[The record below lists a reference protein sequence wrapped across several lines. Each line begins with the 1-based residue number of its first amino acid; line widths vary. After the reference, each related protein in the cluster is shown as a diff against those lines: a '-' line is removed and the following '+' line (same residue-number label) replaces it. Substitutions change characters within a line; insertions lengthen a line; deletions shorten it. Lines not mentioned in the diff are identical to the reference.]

1 MRQRPVP
8 FPRGADASPLAING
22 SRTRES
28 PASASNSGAASV
40 ARRAD
45 RSYNPCFHAPAHARA
60 RSRSVRGIRIG
71 IQRMFEGIQRGLGDA
86 LKKLRGRGRITES
99 NIREGIQEVRKALLD
114 ADVNYNVVQAFTE
127 RVTQRSLGQEVL
139 RTIDPSE
146 QIVKIVYDELVA
158 LMGPVD
164 PRIRFA
170 KDRPTVLMLCGLQ
183 GQGKTTTAAKLAL
196 TLREQGRKPML
207 VAADLQRPAAID
219 QLKVLGEQI
228 GVPVFSEYPSQ
239 PVAVCRN
246 AVDYARKNLLDTVIL
261 DTAGRLHIADMPMGE
276 LKEIDRQAK
285 PDEIYLVCDAMTG
298 QDAVNSAKAFNDA
311 LELNGVI
318 LTKMDGDAR
327 GGAALSIR
335 EVTRVPIK
343 WVGVG
348 EKVDR
353 LEEFRPEGMASRII
367 GQGDLMSLIEKVG
380 RAQLDLS
387 EEEKKRQQ
395 EALEKGNF
403 TLDDFRKQFAQ
414 LAKMGPVKDILGSIP
429 GMSEMIPE
437 GEDPEVAF
445 KRLQGMIDAMT
456 KEERRNPDMIDLTRR
471 RRIASGSGT
480 TPSDV
485 KQFLGHFD
493 QIRRTMK
500 KMANMSIWE
509 RIKMVTGL
517 GQAGAFMPGSN
528 LMKKTKGD
536 TGHRKSPK
544 ERAKERNKKKKKR

>member
-1 MRQRPVP
+1 M
-8 FPRGADASPLAING
+8 L
-22 SRTRES
+22 
-28 PASASNSGAASV
+28 
-40 ARRAD
+40 
-45 RSYNPCFHAPAHARA
+45 
-60 RSRSVRGIRIG
+60 
-71 IQRMFEGIQRGLGDA
+71 EGLQRGLSDA
-86 LKKLRGRGRITES
+86 LKRLRGRGRLTEA
-99 NIREGIQEVRKALLD
+99 NIREGIAEVKKALID
-114 ADVNYNVVQAFTE
+114 ADVNYNVVQTFVD
-127 RVTQRSLGQEVL
+127 RVTQRSLGQAVL

-164 PRIRFA
+164 TRIRFA

-207 VAADLQRPAAID
+207 VAADLQRPAAVE
-219 QLKVLGEQI
+219 QLKVLGGQI
-228 GVPVFSEYPSQ
+228 NVPVYSEYPSS
-239 PVAVCRN
+239 PVDVCRN
-246 AVDYARKNLLDTVIL
+246 AVSHANKNLLDTVIL
-261 DTAGRLHIADMPMGE
+261 DTAGRLHVAEMPMDE
-276 LKEIDRQAK
+276 LKQIDRLVK

-343 WVGVG
+343 FIGVG

-367 GQGDLMSLIEKVG
+367 GQGDLMDLISKVQ
-380 RAQLDLS
+380 RAQLELS
-387 EEEKKRQQ
+387 EEEVRRQQ
-395 EALEKGNF
+395 EKMEEGKF
-403 TLDDFRKQFAQ
+403 TLEDFRKQFEQ
-414 LAKMGPVKDILGSIP
+414 LKRMGPVKDLLASMP
-429 GMSEMIPE
+429 GMGELIPE

-445 KRLQGMIDAMT
+445 RRIQGMIDSMT
-456 KEERRNPDMIDLTRR
+456 KAERANPDLIDLTRR
-471 RRIASGSGT
+471 RRIAAGSGVE
-480 TPSDV
+480 PSEV
-485 KQFLGHFD
+485 KQFLNHFD
-493 QIRRTMK
+493 QVRALMTR
-500 KMANMSIWE
+500 MARMSIWE

-517 GQAGAFMPGSN
+517 GQAGAFLPGSN
-528 LMKKTKGD
+528 ILKKKGD

-544 ERAKERNKKKKKR
+544 ERAKERKNKRKKR